1 MLLVTDL
8 DGTLLTSQKTIS
20 PRTRQALIVHRQR
33 GGLLAACSARP
44 VSSMVRLLQQQQ
56 VDTLFS
62 WCAGFNGGQILEM
75 AQQRIIHS
83 AVLTRMDLR
92 DIDRH
97 ISLSRYAHHFFSA
110 EAIYHRYD
118 RLIAPWTT
126 YEASLFELPLITAA
140 PGNIFNRHDIYKI
153 TIVAEHEKME
163 ALCVEINN
171 KLPHDFTATLTGG
184 NYIDIQRQ
192 EINKGAAVNEIR
204 QQQNIAR
211 DEIVAIG
218 DQQNDISMFAAA
230 GIGIAMGNASD
241 AVKQQASYVTTT
253 NDDEGIVCA
262 LEWLR
267 CSAHPV
273 TMRQSMMLAE
283 NNEPD

>member
-20 PRTRQALIVHRQR
+20 PRTRHALVEFHQR

-44 VSSMVRLLQQQQ
+44 VSSMMRLLQQQ
-56 VDTLFS
+56 VNALFG

-75 AQQRIIHS
+75 AQQRNIHTAALS
-83 AVLTRMDLR
+83 CMNLR

-97 ISLSRYAHHFFSA
+97 IALSLCPHHFFSA
-110 EAIYHRYD
+110 DAIYH
-118 RLIAPWTT
+118 
-126 YEASLFELPLITAA
+126 
-140 PGNIFNRHDIYKI
+140 
-153 TIVAEHEKME
+153 
-163 ALCVEINN
+163 ALCADVNN
-171 KLPHDFTATLTGG
+171 KLPYGYTATITGE
-184 NYIDIQRQ
+184 NYIDIQRS
-192 EINKGAAVNEIR
+192 EINKGYAISMLMH
-204 QQQNIAR
+204 QLNITA
-211 DEIVAIG
+211 DKVAAIG
-218 DQQNDISMFAAA
+218 DQQNDISMFSAA
-230 GIGIAMGNASD
+230 GIGIAMGNAPEV
-241 AVKQQASYVTTT
+241 VKRQASYVTAS

-273 TMRQSMMLAE
+273 TMRQSTTLAE

>member
-8 DGTLLTSQKTIS
+8 DGTLLTSQKIIS
-20 PRTRQALIVHRQR
+20 PRTRQALAEFRQR

-56 VDTLFS
+56 VDMLFG

-75 AQQRIIHS
+75 IPRRIIHTAALS
-83 AVLTRMDLR
+83 CMDLR
-92 DIDRH
+92 NIDRH
-97 ISLSRYAHHFFSA
+97 ISLSRYHHHFFSA
-110 EAIYHRYD
+110 QAIYHRND

-126 YEASLFELPLITAA
+126 YEASLFELPLVTAEQ
-140 PGNIFNRHDIYKI
+140 GRIFNREDIYKI
-153 TIVAEHEKME
+153 TLVAEKNKTE
-163 ALCVEINN
+163 ALCIEVNN
-171 KLPHDFTATLTGG
+171 KLPDGYVATTTGE
-184 NYIDIQRQ
+184 NYIDIQRA
-192 EINKGAAVNEIR
+192 EINKGYAVNEIIH
-204 QQQNIAR
+204 QFNISSEKVA
-211 DEIVAIG
+211 AIG

-230 GIGIAMGNASD
+230 GIGIAMGNAPD
-241 AVKQQASYVTTT
+241 AIKQQAAYVTTT

-273 TMRQSMMLAE
+273 NMRQSTALAE